1 MEYAM
6 IAVKKET
13 KKWIDELKEEKSA
26 KTYDELFRQE
36 MLGKNVL
43 VGMEK
48 FRGILKDTKPFVR
61 DKRDRVFD

>member
-13 KKWIDELKEEKSA
+13 KEWIDEMKQEKNA

-48 FRGILKDTKPFVR
+48 FRGRGKGLPPFVR